1 MKKNKNTRALII
13 LELLTLLFVIFKIIL
28 DLSYLLN

>member
-1 MKKNKNTRALII
+1 MKKNTRALLII
-13 LELLTLLFVIFKIIL
+13 LELLTLLFVIIKIIL

>member
-1 MKKNKNTRALII
+1 MKKNRWKMLII
-13 LELLTLLFVIFKIIL
+13 LEILTLLFVIFKIIL

>member
-1 MKKNKNTRALII
+1 MKKNNWKLLII
-13 LELLTLLFVIFKIIL
+13 LEILTLLFVIFKIIL

>member
-1 MKKNKNTRALII
+1 MKKNNWKILII
-13 LELLTLLFVIFKIIL
+13 LEILTLLFVIFKIIL

>member
-1 MKKNKNTRALII
+1 MKKNSWKVLII
-13 LELLTLLFVIFKIIL
+13 LEILTLLFVIFKIIL

>member
-1 MKKNKNTRALII
+1 MKKNSWKLLII
-13 LELLTLLFVIFKIIL
+13 LEILTLLFVIFKIIL

>member
-1 MKKNKNTRALII
+1 MKKNRWKLFII
-13 LELLTLLFVIFKIIL
+13 LEILTLLFVIFKIIL

>member
-1 MKKNKNTRALII
+1 MKKNSWKILII
-13 LELLTLLFVIFKIIL
+13 LEILTLLFVIFKIIL